1 MITKITY
8 RNQVRELILDK
19 MKTGELKAGES
30 LSLASIARDLEVSV
44 TPIREALTQLE
55 QSRIIKS
62 APNRGFIIPELNN
75 VIAKDL
81 YQLVATLESLAIE
94 NSVYSKSI
102 IKKLKKQQEK
112 IETSNNAIDRVNEDI
127 IFHNILT
134 SQYKNETAQQIL
146 LDLKTRIFFYEL
158 EFMSL
163 DNSLNQQHNQI
174 INYLEN
180 GQIKDAVKILKLNWL
195 QVLDFLK
202 L

>member
-1 MITKITY
+1 MMQEIKTEDVNFPYDDFSSVNYESHVFGQKSYNGVAIISKEKL
-8 RNQVRELILDK
+8 RNIRTDLIKDK
-19 MKTGELKAGES
+19 
-30 LSLASIARDLEVSV
+30 
-44 TPIREALTQLE
+44 LE

-102 IKKLKKQQEK
+102 IKKLKKQQKK

-180 GQIKDAVKILKLNWL
+180 GQIKETVKILKLNWL
-195 QVLDFLK
+195 QVLDFF
-202 L
+202 

>member
-55 QSRIIKS
+55 QSKIIKS
-62 APNRGFIIPELNN
+62 IPNRGFIIPEVNSI
-75 VIAKDL
+75 IAKEL

-94 NSVYSKSI
+94 NSVYSKST
-102 IKKLKKQQEK
+102 IKILKKQQEK

-146 LDLKTRIFFYEL
+146 LDLKTRIFFYEV
-158 EFMSL
+158 EFMEL
-163 DNSLNQQHNQI
+163 YDNSNLHHNQI
-174 INYLEN
+174 INYIEN
-180 GQIKDAVKILKLNWL
+180 EQLKEAIEIVKINWL
-195 QVLDFLK
+195 QILHLIK